1 MKPVLIQHLMKH
13 NKGRY
18 KPAPVTEK
26 EREQHDKA
34 LGKFVFWFVFCC
46 HVIVLGKVGNLDGH
60 ADGTFLPS
68 R

>member
-34 LGKFVFWFVFCC
+34 LGKFVFWFVGFL
-46 HVIVLGKVGNLDGH
+46 VITGLII
-60 ADGTFLPS
+60 A
-68 R
+68 